1 MWLTEVEQRLSLQR
15 SYNPRVIELHA
26 LNYHVTDGTQLL
38 VGKLSH
44 SLSETLF
51 SCQIILTSEVLLKC
65 YHSNVVSEL
74 MSECVYEFMSDF
86 MGDFMGELWVN

>member
-1 MWLTEVEQRLSLQR
+1 LELTD
-15 SYNPRVIELHA
+15 A
-26 LNYHVTDGTQLL
+26 LLNHTGLNHRGTDGTQLL

-51 SCQIILTSEVLLKC
+51 LCHILLTSEVLLKC

-74 MSECVYEFMSDF
+74 MSECVYDFMSDF
-86 MGDFMGELWVN
+86 MGDFMGEFTVN

>member
-26 LNYHVTDGTQLL
+26 LNYHGTDGTQLL

-65 YHSNVVSEL
+65 Y
-74 MSECVYEFMSDF
+74 EFMSDF